1 MRPMTIDID
10 ELAFAL
16 DTPGID
22 HYLDLYSGKVLLISA
37 EAPDPELDALLEN
50 EPERLLLIDPLST
63 TQSLGLMQ
71 DFLREV
77 EEPHAYA
84 TLANALQSR
93 KPFKAFK
100 HSLMEYPE
108 LLQDW
113 YRYQNERLR
122 EWALDWLEDND
133 IQPAA
138 RQGPTSLLPPPGKP
152 FA

>member
-1 MRPMTIDID
+1 M
-10 ELAFAL
+10 
-16 DTPGID
+16 
-22 HYLDLYSGKVLLISA
+22 
-37 EAPDPELDALLEN
+37 LEN

-113 YRYQNERLR
+113 YRYQNERARMGAGLAGGQR
-122 EWALDWLEDND
+122 YPAGRAAESDVA
-133 IQPAA
+133 PAA
-138 RQGPTSLLPPPGKP
+138 AGQAVRL
-152 FA
+152 ARY

>member
-100 HSLMEYPE
+100 HSLTEYPE

-138 RQGPTSLLPPPGKP
+138 RQSPTSLLPPPGKP

>member
-1 MRPMTIDID
+1 PLQPTTHSTPHPHTMAPPHLIHSPLKAD
-10 ELAFAL
+10 E
-16 DTPGID
+16 
-22 HYLDLYSGKVLLISA
+22 
-37 EAPDPELDALLEN
+37 
-50 EPERLLLIDPLST
+50 
-63 TQSLGLMQ
+63 
-71 DFLREV
+71 
-77 EEPHAYA
+77 
-84 TLANALQSR
+84 LQSR

-138 RQGPTSLLPPPGKP
+138 RQSPTSLLPPPGKP

>member
-1 MRPMTIDID
+1 MEIKIGVQNVARELVVETNADAETVERAVEAALRPKRLD
-10 ELAFAL
+10 EVIGQEHLL
-16 DTPGID
+16 RPNSPLRRLVEGRGGSSVILYGPPGT
-22 HYLDLYSGKVLLISA
+22 GK
-37 EAPDPELDALLEN
+37 
-50 EPERLLLIDPLST
+50 T
-63 TQSLGLMQ
+63 
-71 DFLREV
+71 
-77 EEPHAYA
+77 

-138 RQGPTSLLPPPGKP
+138 RQSPTSLLPPPGKP

>member
-1 MRPMTIDID
+1 
-10 ELAFAL
+10 
-16 DTPGID
+16 
-22 HYLDLYSGKVLLISA
+22 GKVLLISA

-122 EWALDWLEDND
+122 EWALDWL
-133 IQPAA
+133 
-138 RQGPTSLLPPPGKP
+138 
-152 FA
+152 